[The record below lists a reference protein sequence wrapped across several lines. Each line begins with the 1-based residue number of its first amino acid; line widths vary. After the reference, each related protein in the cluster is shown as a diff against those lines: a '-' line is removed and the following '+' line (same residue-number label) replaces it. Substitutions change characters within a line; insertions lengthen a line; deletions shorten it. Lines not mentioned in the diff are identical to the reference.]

1 MFEVDLRNRASVLLQ
16 KCREK
21 GVRLA
26 TVESCTGGLVSA
38 LLTDISGSSDVFDR
52 AFVTYSNDAKTA
64 LVGVP
69 ADLIDEHG
77 SVSRQVAI
85 SMAEGGMARSK
96 ATLVIAITGVAGPT
110 GGTKEKPVGLV
121 HFAIAVQ
128 GKETEHQRCLFGDLG
143 RKSIRQSSMHQ
154 ALDMFEAAL

>member
-69 ADLIDEHG
+69 ADLIAEHG

-85 SMAEGGMARSK
+85 SMAEGGMTRSK
-96 ATLVIAITGVAGPT
+96 ATLVIAITGVAGPG

-121 HFAIAVQ
+121 HFAIAAQ